1 MSARN
6 GALARRHSW
15 RNVES
20 QAIEIGGAGFVVR
33 HLASDGEAE
42 ICARIM
48 ATSEPWLTLRRS
60 YDAAL
65 EAVRDATREVYI
77 ATSEDT
83 NEIVGFVI
91 LNMRGAFVGYIQS
104 VAVRDDWRGR
114 GLGSQLIAFA
124 EARIFR
130 EVPNA
135 FILVSSFNDRARSL
149 YMRLGYQVVGELRDY
164 IVPGHSEWLLRK
176 SIAPLADWTTP
187 RSPLAFD
194 PRRASQ

>member
-1 MSARN
+1 MSSRN
-6 GALARRHSW
+6 GAVARRHSW

-20 QAIEIGGAGFVVR
+20 QAIEIGGAQVAVR
-33 HLASDGEAE
+33 HLSSDGEAE

-48 ATSEPWLTLRRS
+48 ATNEPWLTLRRG

-65 EAVRDATREVYI
+65 EVLRDATREVYV
-77 ATSEDT
+77 AAHGDT

-104 VAVRDDWRGR
+104 VAVREDWRGR

-130 EVPNA
+130 DVPNA

-149 YMRLGYQVVGELRDY
+149 YVRLGYEVIGELRDY

-176 SIAPLADWTTP
+176 SIAPLADWTTS

-194 PRRASQ
+194 PRRVSP

>member
-6 GALARRHSW
+6 GAVARRHSW

-20 QAIEIGGAGFVVR
+20 QAIEIGGAQVAVR
-33 HLASDGEAE
+33 HLSSDGEAE

-48 ATSEPWLTLRRS
+48 ATNEPWLTLRRG

-65 EAVRDATREVYI
+65 EVLRDATREVYV
-77 ATSEDT
+77 AAHGDT

-104 VAVRDDWRGR
+104 VAVREDWRGR

-130 EVPNA
+130 DVPNA

-149 YMRLGYQVVGELRDY
+149 YVRLGYEVIGELRDY

-176 SIAPLADWTTP
+176 SIAPLADWTTS

-194 PRRASQ
+194 PRRVSP

>member
-1 MSARN
+1 MAARD
-6 GALARRHSW
+6 GALARKQPW
-15 RNVES
+15 RSVES
-20 QAIEIGGAGFVVR
+20 QAIDIDGVRLVVR

-48 ATSEPWLTLRRS
+48 ATSEPWLTLRRG

-65 EAVRDATREVYI
+65 EIVRDATREVYV
-77 ATSEDT
+77 AANGET

-91 LNMRGAFVGYIQS
+91 LIMRGAFVGYMQS
-104 VAVRDDWRGR
+104 VAVREDWRGR

-135 FILVSSFNDRARSL
+135 FSLVSSFNERARRL
-149 YMRLGYQVVGELRDY
+149 YLRLGYEIVGELRDF
-164 IVPGHSEWLLRK
+164 VVRGHSEWLLRK
-176 SIAPLADWTTP
+176 TLSPLADWTTS

-194 PRRASQ
+194 PRRASP